1 VSLSQYIRLI
11 WTHRLLV
18 VLAVAATTAAAAT
31 LAWTRTP
38 IYEAHIQVLVSS
50 GAGGQGLDE
59 TYQAGLVAQ
68 QRAPSYAALVSSP
81 AVSDAVIDDLRLP
94 YTTQE
99 LQARTDASVKVNSV
113 LIDVAARDPSAD
125 RARDIADAVGRQ
137 LPRVAASLEEGPAD
151 QAAKGVTLQALG
163 SADRPTAPVSPRRP
177 VYLAF
182 GVLLGLVLGV
192 AGALLRERVAGRV
205 RTEDDVAA
213 TVGAPVLGTV
223 TASGPA
229 RGSRNG
235 SHPPLS
241 GSEEYRQLR
250 TALSRP
256 GSASGRCLIVTSA
269 GSGEGK
275 TSVAANLAVAFA
287 EAERRVVL
295 VDANVRRPR
304 VARLFGLDDSPGLT
318 DVLGGLPLP
327 DALRQLPGTATAGVL
342 PRGSDVARAGDRL
355 FSLAAAALLADVK
368 ARADVVI
375 IDAAAVLEA
384 ADVLALAP
392 LAPSVLLVA
401 RLGSTRVREL
411 EAATEQLRHVRANV
425 VGVVVN
431 DHRTARGVST

>member
-1 VSLSQYIRLI
+1 
-11 WTHRLLV
+11 
-18 VLAVAATTAAAAT
+18 
-31 LAWTRTP
+31 
-38 IYEAHIQVLVSS
+38 
-50 GAGGQGLDE
+50 
-59 TYQAGLVAQ
+59 
-68 QRAPSYAALVSSP
+68 
-81 AVSDAVIDDLRLP
+81 
-94 YTTQE
+94 
-99 LQARTDASVKVNSV
+99 VKVNSV

-137 LPRVAASLEEGPAD
+137 LPRVAASLEGPAD

-192 AGALLRERVAGRV
+192 AGAMVRERVAGRV
-205 RTEDDVAA
+205 RTEDEVAA

-223 TASGPA
+223 TASGRA

-235 SHPPLS
+235 SDRALE
-241 GSEEYRQLR
+241 GSEAYRQLR

-304 VARLFGLDDSPGLT
+304 VARLFGLADSPGLT
-318 DVLGGLPLP
+318 DVLEGLPLH
-327 DALRQLPGTATAGVL
+327 DALRQLPATATAGVL
-342 PRGSDVARAGDRL
+342 PGGRDVPRAGDRL
-355 FSLAAAALLADVK
+355 FSLATLGLLADAK

-375 IDAAAVLEA
+375 IDSAAVLEA
-384 ADVLALAP
+384 ADVLSLAP

-431 DHRTARGVST
+431 DHRTARGVSTNVGLE